1 MMKTYSSL
9 VFKTALIWTFIAVVI
24 FLAQIFN
31 EIILDQEMKMIL
43 WLQKELDV
51 KSENVMLKGL
61 NMLATFEGQQVFF
74 YLWTL
79 VLFYAVN
86 SYIATKQFYVYF
98 VANLFLIILQIFY
111 QMPRPFWVNIFIY
124 LYNRKARKQQHRFA
138 IIHIVLLHLWSS
150 TICFTLF
157 T

>member
-1 MMKTYSSL
+1 
-9 VFKTALIWTFIAVVI
+9 
-24 FLAQIFN
+24 
-31 EIILDQEMKMIL
+31 MKMIL

-98 VANLFLIILQIFY
+98 VANLFLIIL
-111 QMPRPFWVNIFIY
+111 
-124 LYNRKARKQQHRFA
+124 
-138 IIHIVLLHLWSS
+138 
-150 TICFTLF
+150 
-157 T
+157 